1 MEIAVSR
8 QLALP
13 LEPSAEPES
22 ALRNAWSRTR
32 MRVPYDVAIHNP
44 ALAICLRNIAAAE
57 TRRRIQKRRTNRVRV
72 YPEMQRWTWEEAD
85 PGEPLFSN

>member
-1 MEIAVSR
+1 VGR

-22 ALRNAWSRTR
+22 ALKHAWSRTHL
-32 MRVPYDVAIHNP
+32 RVPYDVAIRNP

-57 TRRRIQKRRTNRVRV
+57 TRRRIQKRRATRVRV
-72 YPEMQRWTWEEAD
+72 YPEMQLWTRDEPD
-85 PGEPLFSN
+85 PVEPLFSN

>member
-1 MEIAVSR
+1 VSR

-22 ALRNAWSRTR
+22 ALKSAWSHTR
-32 MRVPYDVAIHNP
+32 LRVPYHVAIRNP

-57 TRRRIQKRRTNRVRV
+57 TRRRIQQRRATRVRV
-72 YPEMQRWTWEEAD
+72 YPEMQPWTREEPD
-85 PGEPLFSN
+85 LSEPLFSN

>member
-1 MEIAVSR
+1 VSR

-22 ALRNAWSRTR
+22 ALKHAWSRTR
-32 MRVPYDVAIHNP
+32 LRMPYHVAIRNP

-57 TRRRIQKRRTNRVRV
+57 TRRRIQKRRAARVRV
-72 YPEMQRWTWEEAD
+72 YPEMELWTRDEPD
-85 PGEPLFSN
+85 PVESLYSN